1 MKIKNIIFKNIGLKL
16 TALLI
21 ALFVWIQITGKERLY
36 VEKTF
41 DIDVEY
47 INVSDNIDVRIVRP
61 EQIKVKVRGTANE
74 IRNIS
79 SEAFKVRVDLKG
91 IREEMR
97 LNLFTEDYL
106 VTPEGTQVVSIHPKM
121 IEMKVEEFMSKE
133 VPVQIQ
139 FENKFPEG
147 VRIKQVRIRPARVK
161 IFGYRSQIQSVNKV
175 SGLESIDRS
184 KITET
189 RTITVPLK
197 KQLEIIK
204 FEDTESVE
212 VTVVVE
218 KNG

>member
-1 MKIKNIIFKNIGLKL
+1 MMVKKIIFNNFGLKL

-47 INVSDNIDVRIVRP
+47 INVSENIDVRIVRP

-79 SEAFKVRVDLKG
+79 SDDFKVRVDLRG

-106 VTPEGTQVVSIHPKM
+106 VTPEGTQVVSVHPKM

-133 VPVQIQ
+133 VPVKIQ
-139 FENKFPEG
+139 FKNSLPPG
-147 VRIKQVRIRPARVK
+147 VRIKEVLVRPSKVK
-161 IFGYRSQIQSVNKV
+161 IFGYRSQIQTVNRV

-184 KITET
+184 KITDT
-189 RTITVPLK
+189 ITITVPLK
-197 KQLEIIK
+197 KQQEIIK
-204 FEDTESVE
+204 FEGAESVE
-212 VTVVVE
+212 VTAVVE
-218 KNG
+218 KHD

>member
-1 MKIKNIIFKNIGLKL
+1 MKVKNIIFKNFGLKL
-16 TALLI
+16 TALFI

-61 EQIKVKVRGTANE
+61 EQIRVKVRGTTNE

-79 SEAFKVRVDLKG
+79 SDAFKVRVDLKG

-106 VTPEGTQVVSIHPKM
+106 VTPEGTHVVSVHPKM

-133 VPVQIQ
+133 VPVKIQ
-139 FENKFPEG
+139 FKNNLLSG
-147 VRIKQVRIRPARVK
+147 IRIKEIQIEPSKVK
-161 IFGYRSQIQSVNKV
+161 IFGYRSQIQSVNSV

-184 KITET
+184 KIKET
-189 RTITVPLK
+189 VTITVPLK

-204 FEDTESVE
+204 FEDTESID